1 MNVRYILEH
10 VEVSMIITAAI
21 GMLGMIY
28 EPGPVPFLMALIGG
42 VYLIAYWIGMA
53 FFSYVKYEQK
63 AYRKYAKELHD
74 EFIMECPKAPRET
87 TAKCYFYDL
96 KKEA

>member
-1 MNVRYILEH
+1 MSLRYMLEH
-10 VEVSMIITAAI
+10 VEISMVITAAI

-28 EPGPVPFLMALIGG
+28 EPGPVPYLMALIGG

-53 FFSYVKYEQK
+53 FFSFIKYEQRARNK
-63 AYRKYAKELHD
+63 STQKPK
-74 EFIMECPKAPRET
+74 KAPHET